1 MDVIS
6 GLKYALVLVLIV
18 SAILLGWTTYLE
30 RKINSKIEAFSS
42 AIGQA
47 KNEAQ
52 AKEVIKNFLIDT
64 KKFNPALSASAD
76 SQSCS
81 WLCD

>member
-1 MDVIS
+1 MDAIS

-18 SAILLGWTTYLE
+18 SAALLGWTTYLE
-30 RKINSKIEAFSS
+30 RSTNSKIEAFSS

-47 KNEAQ
+47 QNEAQ
-52 AKEVIKNFLIDT
+52 ARQVIQNFLIDT
-64 KKFNPALSASAD
+64 EKFNPALSASAD
-76 SQSCS
+76 SQPCS